1 MLEGGRWREERERR
15 EGVRSQM
22 GRRERKK
29 GMEEEGETM
38 EKRGAPSETE
48 EVRANG
54 GRKVEERLLGKT
66 WVEDDKGVRERKERT
81 RGGGVKRS
89 VGGRRVG
96 YYMRAGKD
104 RRRDERCFVW
114 VPLYD

>member
-1 MLEGGRWREERERR
+1 M
-15 EGVRSQM
+15 
-22 GRRERKK
+22 
-29 GMEEEGETM
+29 
-38 EKRGAPSETE
+38 
-48 EVRANG
+48 
-54 GRKVEERLLGKT
+54 
-66 WVEDDKGVRERKERT
+66 EDDKGVRERKERT

-96 YYMRAGKD
+96 YDMRAGKD